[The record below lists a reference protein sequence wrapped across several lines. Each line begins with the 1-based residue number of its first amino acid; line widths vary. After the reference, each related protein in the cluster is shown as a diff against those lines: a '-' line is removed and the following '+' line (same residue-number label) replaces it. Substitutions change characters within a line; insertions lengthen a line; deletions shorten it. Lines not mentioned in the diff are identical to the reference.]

1 MLISRKEMA
10 KKKIEKIK
18 DGYSAFAE
26 TKEVAD
32 YLKKE
37 LEKMNIDVHED
48 ITELGVWF
56 IPKVNKK

>member
-10 KKKIEKIK
+10 MKKIEKIK
-18 DGYSAFAE
+18 AGYSAFAE

-37 LEKMNIDVHED
+37 LEKMNIQVHED
-48 ITELGVWF
+48 VTEFGSWF
-56 IPKVNKK
+56 IPK

>member
-10 KKKIEKIK
+10 MKKIEKIK
-18 DGYSAFAE
+18 AGYSAFAE

-37 LEKMNIDVHED
+37 LEKMNIQVHED
-48 ITELGVWF
+48 ETEFGSWF
-56 IPKVNKK
+56 IPK